1 MDKPSYELSDNQPE
15 VVSSETTEALAT
27 RGDADAQFSVGFRLA
42 TDGKAPDYAQAANWY
57 LKAANQNHALA
68 QFNLGVMY
76 GSGQGVLRDHAQ
88 SMMWLRK
95 SAQLGD
101 AGAQYTLGLQQNRVS
116 MGEAP
121 EAAGES
127 RIEAYKWLQ
136 LAAAQGYRDSAAGC
150 DLVAMRMTR
159 EGVIEGRRRATAFVA
174 DHQNS

>member
-1 MDKPSYELSDNQPE
+1 METPPYELPDNQTGTAAL
-15 VVSSETTEALAT
+15 ETTETLAN
-27 RGDADAQFSVGFRLA
+27 RGDADAQFSVGFKFA
-42 TDGKAPDYAQAANWY
+42 TEGKAPDYAQAANWY

-95 SAQLGD
+95 AAHLGD

-116 MGEAP
+116 MGEGP

-136 LAAAQGYRDSAAGC
+136 LAAAQGYRDSEAGC

-174 DHQNS
+174 DTRDP